1 MKSTAIFLGVLLM
14 AAVAMAKEVTTEIKV
29 SGMTCQACTVSV
41 QKSVE
46 KVEGVKRADASS
58 DKGLALVL
66 YDDANANEQ
75 QIRDAINKTGFKA
88 QPAKEQK

>member
-29 SGMTCQACTVSV
+29 SHMTCQACTVSV

-46 KVEGVKRADASS
+46 KVQGAKRADASS

>member
-46 KVEGVKRADASS
+46 KVQGAKRADASS